1 MTTQTQDATTL
12 FFQFFQKSLPLFPPR
27 LESIITDSDLDQ
39 LRGDRFRYTL
49 SVDAMVLISHMIE
62 DAAAQS
68 MRPVQLHVCF
78 QYLSRLQDQY
88 ERYSGLTSKLEGLW
102 LYAVSD
108 DRLPNWKKTTFIDL
122 SGHPFVDYWFI
133 IAYGAGV
140 SMTLLA
146 EEKKT
151 ELRQKITE
159 RVYEGLYTFDEQ
171 IAYKVLSLL
180 HMNFPDKVPVPIPPE
195 LL

>member
-1 MTTQTQDATTL
+1 MQTQDAISL
-12 FFQFFQKSLPLFPPR
+12 FAQFFQKSLPLFPSR
-27 LESIITDSDLDQ
+27 AEAAVFGSELEKLKS
-39 LRGDRFRYTL
+39 DRFRYTL
-49 SVDAMVLISHMIE
+49 SVDAMILISHMIE

-68 MRPVQLHVCF
+68 QRPVQLHVCF

-88 ERYSGLTSKLEGLW
+88 ERYSGLTPKLEGLW

-108 DRLPNWKKTTFIDL
+108 DRLPNWKKMTFIDL
-122 SGHPFVDYWFI
+122 AGHPFVDYWFV

>member
-1 MTTQTQDATTL
+1 MQTQDAISL
-12 FFQFFQKSLPLFPPR
+12 FAQFFRKSLPLFPSR
-27 LESIITDSDLDQ
+27 AEAAVFGSELEKLKS
-39 LRGDRFRYTL
+39 DRFRYTL
-49 SVDAMVLISHMIE
+49 SVDAMILISHMIE

-68 MRPVQLHVCF
+68 QRPVQLHVCF

-88 ERYSGLTSKLEGLW
+88 DRYSGLTPKLEGLW

-122 SGHPFVDYWFI
+122 TGHPFVDYWFV

-180 HMNFPDKVPVPIPPE
+180 HMNFPDKVPVPLPPE